1 MPVQLQE
8 VHPALVHFP
17 ITLLPLAIGAD
28 VLGKVTRK
36 RGLCTA
42 GKVGIAAAAGTGL
55 LAGIFGLIAQ
65 EEVNV
70 EGESREMLITHR
82 DLNLGAVAAMG
93 AMAMRRARRDKP
105 SFAYLGLGLGL
116 ISAVAYSAYLGGHLV
131 YADGVGVA
139 KAGGTYGS
147 IPSLGKDEPATIA
160 RKAVRDLGNGALHTV
175 QEIARGEIVPSIG
188 SGNGTRTRAGASA

>member
-1 MPVQLQE
+1 MPMQLQE

-28 VLGKVTRK
+28 LLGKATGRK
-36 RGLCTA
+36 GLCTA

-70 EGESREMLITHR
+70 EGKSREMLITHR
-82 DLNLGAVAAMG
+82 DLNLGAVATMG
-93 AMAMRRARRDKP
+93 AMAVRRARREKP
-105 SFAYLGLGLGL
+105 SLAYLGLGLGL
-116 ISAVAYSAYLGGHLV
+116 IGAVTYSAYLGGHMV
-131 YADGVGVA
+131 YADGVGVE

-147 IPSLGKDEPATIA
+147 IPSLGKDQPARIA
-160 RKAVRDLGNGALHTV
+160 RKAARDLGSGALHTV
-175 QEIARGEIVPSIG
+175 QEIARGEIVPTIT
-188 SGNGTRTRAGASA
+188 SGDGARRGAGASA